1 MVDTIT
7 QYTILDAKA
16 AKYNIE
22 DYKKGIYYSTLTTM
36 RSVIGEMTLDE
47 LLSGRDIINKRILE
61 IVDLETDAY
70 GVKIISSEI
79 KNIQPP
85 RDILVSMEQL
95 IKSRKDKEAKIT
107 KAEGDRL
114 SAIQEAEGEKQS
126 AILRGEAERESKI
139 LKAQADKEYAILQAE
154 GRQKSIQM
162 DAEAEAKAIELRA
175 KADATAIELKARAEA
190 KSIDMVNKAIIDS
203 NIDEKLIAFKQIEA
217 FVEMSKNPAN
227 KLILPAENMS
237 SLGNLTAIAETL
249 KLTKDNN

>member
-16 AKYNIE
+16 SKYNIE
-22 DYKKGIYYSTLTTM
+22 DYRKGIYYTTLTTM
-36 RSVIGEMTLDE
+36 RSIIGEMTLDE
-47 LLSGRDIINKRILE
+47 LLSGRDTINKRILE

-85 RDILVSMEQL
+85 KGILESMEQL

-114 SAIQEAEGEKQS
+114 SAIESAEGEKQS
-126 AILRGEAERESKI
+126 AILRGEAERASKI
-139 LKAQADKEYAILQAE
+139 LKAEADKQYAILQAE
-154 GRQKSIQM
+154 GRQKSILM
-162 DAEAEAKAIELRA
+162 DAEAEAKAVEM
-175 KADATAIELKARAEA
+175 KAQAEA
-190 KSIDMVNKAIIDS
+190 KAIQMVNKSIIDS
-203 NIDEKLIAFKQIEA
+203 GIDEKLIAFKQIEA

-237 SLGNLTAIAETL
+237 SLGNISAIAETL
-249 KLTKDNN
+249 KLNK